1 MNQLLRTL
9 TLAGLA
15 CTLFLG
21 GCDKSEV
28 DAAAGKAKS
37 AATKTTK
44 AVKKAAGDTK
54 KAVAKIAAP
63 KPAASA
69 DAAVNTVVTGIAKQ
83 DPQAVWNFL
92 PASYQKDVS
101 GLVQEF
107 GGKLDAE
114 FYDKGFATLGKL
126 VGVLR
131 SKKDFILKNPILG
144 QMLKNP
150 MLPPEVVEKNWDGI
164 IDMLGTLASSEI
176 SKAAGIK
183 GLNIPK
189 FLAGT
194 GTKLMK
200 QGFTLAKAAGQ
211 DPVKALVGYKA
222 ELVKA
227 EGDKATVKLI
237 SPDRKKPR
245 EEQFVKVEGKWITA
259 EMAKEWKST
268 MNEARKNMGNLRA
281 QMAKGKGMVIPMIA
295 KVDGVLDKLGGAKTQ
310 ADFDK
315 ALMEVI
321 AAMKGM

>member
-21 GCDKSEV
+21 GCDKSKV

-37 AATKTTK
+37 AATKSTK

-69 DAAVNTVVTGIAKQ
+69 DAAMNAVVTGIAKQ
-83 DPQAVWNFL
+83 DPRVVWDFL
-92 PASYQKDVS
+92 PASYQKDVT
-101 GLVQEF
+101 GLLQEF

-114 FYDKGFATLGKL
+114 FYDKGFATIGKL
-126 VGVLR
+126 AGVLK
-131 SKKDFILKNPILG
+131 SKKDFVLKNPMLG

-150 MLPPEVVEKNWDGI
+150 MVPPEVVEKNWDGI
-164 IDMLGTLASSEI
+164 VDMIGTLASSEI

-183 GLNIPK
+183 SLNPPK

-211 DPVKALVGYKA
+211 DPVKALAGYKA

-237 SPDRKKPR
+237 SPDRKEPKN
-245 EEQFVKVEGKWITA
+245 EEFVKVEGKWVPA
-259 EMAKEWKST
+259 NMAKEWKSP
-268 MNEARKNMGNLRA
+268 MNEARKNLGEIPV
-281 QMAKGKGMVIPMIA
+281 QMARGKSMVMPMIA
-295 KVDGVLDKLGGAKTQ
+295 KLDGALDKLGGAKTQ

-315 ALMEVI
+315 VLME
-321 AAMKGM
+321 AMATMKGK